1 MRDRPR
7 AVSLRMIRKLFYLLA
22 IGVVFALGILLGRRL
37 ESSHIYS
44 TNRLGHVLQIIRD
57 NYVDTLDMDSVHE
70 AAIPLILANLDP
82 HSTYLTSEMNRKE
95 SEGLNGSFQ
104 GIGVMFNRL
113 TDTVVVVRVIEG
125 GASERAGLRAGDRI
139 LRADSTLLYGDGLTD
154 EDVMKALKGPDKS
167 VVRLLVSRDGQE
179 QEVAVVRGP
188 VPVSTLDA
196 AYVTDSVLYVRINR
210 WGALTHREF
219 LNAYV
224 RNSPSKIRGVVV
236 DLRDNVGGYLDAALA
251 LAGEFLPK
259 ERLLL
264 YTEGRAFP
272 REDYLNSS
280 DGQLIN
286 MPLVVLVN
294 EFSASA
300 SEIFAGVMQ
309 DYDRAQIVGRRTFGK
324 GLVQQPFM
332 LADGSAVR
340 LTVARYYT
348 PSGRSVQ
355 KSYAEGNESYAED
368 LERRYAHGELFNAD
382 SIAETDTMRYYTKL
396 GRVVHGGGGV
406 RPDIFVPRDS
416 AGINSYYLRLV
427 QSGTL
432 PRFAFHYVDKR
443 REELMAYKGM
453 KALSEHLSSLGN
465 SLLFDYAYYAQAQGI
480 PIRTT
485 LLYRS
490 ADLILRHLRAMIAD
504 NISPDR
510 SAYYWMEMQG
520 NAELTLAL
528 ELIKTGAW
536 RPILETESNVGQA
549 EPASRI

>member
-1 MRDRPR
+1 
-7 AVSLRMIRKLFYLLA
+7 MIRKLLYALA
-22 IGVVFALGILLGRRL
+22 VGAIFVLGILLGRKQEANR
-37 ESSHIYS
+37 IYS
-44 TNRLGHVLQIIRD
+44 TNRLGHVLQLIQE
-57 NYVDTLDMDSVHE
+57 NYVDTLNMDSVQE

-82 HSTYLTSEMNRKE
+82 HSTYLTAELNRQE
-95 SEGLNGSFQ
+95 NEGLSGSFQ
-104 GIGVMFNRL
+104 GIGVMFNRM

-125 GASERAGLRAGDRI
+125 GASERAGLKAGDRI
-139 LRADSTLLYGDGLTD
+139 LRADSTLLYGKELSD
-154 EDVMKALKGPDKS
+154 ELIMKTLKGPDKS
-167 VVRLLVSRDGQE
+167 VVRLLVRRDGAE
-179 QEVAVVRGP
+179 MEVPVVRGP

-196 AYVTDSVLYVRINR
+196 AYVVDSMLYVRINR

-224 RNSPSKIRGVVV
+224 RHNPKEIRGAII
-236 DLRDNVGGYLDAALA
+236 DLRDNAGGYLEAALA

-272 REDYLNSS
+272 REDYLNPAS
-280 DGQLIN
+280 GRLIDL
-286 MPLVVLVN
+286 PLVVLVN

-324 GLVQQPFM
+324 GLVQQPFE

-368 LERRYAHGELFNAD
+368 IERRYVHGELFNAD
-382 SIAETDTMRYYTKL
+382 SIAEADTTRYYTQM

-416 AGINSYYLRLV
+416 AGINSYYVRLS

-432 PRFAFHYVDKR
+432 PRFAFHYADR
-443 REELMAYKGM
+443 RRATLLAHKNIE
-453 KALSEHLSSLGN
+453 ALSAHLTSLGN

-485 LLYRS
+485 LLHRS
-490 ADLILRHLRAMIAD
+490 SDLILRHLKALIAD
-504 NISPDR
+504 NVSPDR
-510 SAYYWMEMQG
+510 NAYYWIEMQH
-520 NAELTLAL
+520 NAEVLLAL
-528 ELIKTGAW
+528 DLLKTGAW
-536 RPILETESNVGQA
+536 S
-549 EPASRI
+549 PALQPKIDAKQTKP